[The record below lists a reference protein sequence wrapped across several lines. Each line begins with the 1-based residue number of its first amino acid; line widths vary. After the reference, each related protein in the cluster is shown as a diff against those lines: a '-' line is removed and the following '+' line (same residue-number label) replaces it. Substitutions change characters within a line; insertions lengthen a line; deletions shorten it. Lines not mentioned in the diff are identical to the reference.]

1 MAKLLEKLGL
11 MRRADVQTL
20 VAQEVARLDTM
31 RGASV
36 ALVAPVA
43 PPAPSVDEL
52 ARAIVEQS
60 GLSNAVSPGS
70 PDVFAFNNPTNYT
83 VAQSPERRPKSQ
95 VTITTLRA
103 LADNYD
109 ILRACIEHLKRE
121 VSTVPIVI
129 ASKSGDSS
137 DATQKRI
144 AQAQTLFTLE
154 GGVGR
159 AQCDPEHFE
168 QSFLEDAIV
177 VGSPAIYHRYT
188 RGGEWLW
195 CDVVDAATIR
205 PVTDS
210 RGWEPEG
217 GLYEQ
222 WIMGVKTGTFTAR
235 DLSFDKLAAVSW
247 QPYSRSPVE
256 WLIHTVNR
264 ALRIDGWNLTWFTE
278 GTTPADLLSLPE
290 QWTPEQIIT
299 FTNWFNALNAG
310 NTSERVKTK
319 FVPGGTGR
327 LGAKSGSEFD
337 FTAQELWLLRRTC
350 GILGVQPAS
359 IGFTGEQYKVSQ
371 DESMH
376 ATTQFGAGILLR
388 LRKRRYDDILTRAGF
403 GDLET
408 VLPEKQTEK
417 PKERA
422 EREEIEIRSGK
433 RTINE
438 VRQADGLD
446 AIEGGDVTLVAS
458 TLKPLVDALTP
469 PPTPDPTLPP
479 APAPDPARTRLP
491 AIRRRESLDSA
502 AARYRAA
509 MQDHCDEAT
518 SATLAYWQD
527 AEKVIR
533 AAWDAMIERQPELIA
548 AGVATPQQLAGV
560 DRYRELLTQI
570 NEQITAL
577 SVSAATATSEAQRA
591 GVATALTGAPT
602 LAAVAAGPAPAG
614 ASLPWTALP
623 VDAIEALIGFAS
635 DGSPLQELFADI
647 GPDIAQRATQA
658 LVNGLA
664 SGEGIEATARALDPI
679 LNVGRARARNIA
691 HTETMRAMRQATAQS
706 YAQNTDVLE
715 GWIWTASLTTRTCP
729 ACWAMHGTEHPAS
742 ERLDGHQQCRCAMV
756 PKVRSWSEILGDAS
770 IPDDRPVIETGEE
783 AFQRLSEND
792 QRSILG
798 DGLYALWSEGSV
810 SFDAL
815 AVRTEDPRWGASVR
829 PITVAEAA
837 GRSSSQA
844 DLKRWEKKA
853 LNRLRESGSA
863 ACTFASDA
871 LSPGLI
877 ERLSRGLT
885 AATTPDD
892 VRALFR
898 ATEETS

>member
-1 MAKLLEKLGL
+1 MAKLLDKLGL
-11 MRRADVQTL
+11 MRRADVQAL
-20 VAQEVARLDTM
+20 VAAEVARL
-31 RGASV
+31 
-36 ALVAPVA
+36 APA
-43 PPAPSVDEL
+43 PPSGPSVDEL

-60 GLSNAVSPGS
+60 GLSIATSPGS
-70 PDVFAFNNPTNYT
+70 PDVFAFNNPQNYT
-83 VAQSPERRPKSQ
+83 VAQSPERRPKAQ
-95 VTITTLRA
+95 VTVSTLRA

-144 AQAQTLFTLE
+144 AQAQALFTLD

-177 VGSPAIYHRYT
+177 IGSPAIYHRYT
-188 RGGEWLW
+188 RGGQWLW
-195 CDVVDAATIR
+195 CDVIDAATIR

-217 GLYEQ
+217 GAYEQ

-235 DLSFDKLAAVSW
+235 DISFDKLAAVSW

-278 GTTPADLLSLPE
+278 GTTPADMISLPE
-290 QWTPEQIIT
+290 QWTPEQIMT

-319 FVPGGTGR
+319 FVPSGATR
-327 LGAKSGSEFD
+327 LGAKSGADSD

-350 GILGVQPAS
+350 AILGVQPAS

-438 VRQADGLD
+438 VRQADGLE
-446 AIEGGDVTLVAS
+446 AVEGGDQTLVAS
-458 TLKPLVDALTP
+458 TLKPLTEALTP
-469 PPTPDPTLPP
+469 PPTPDPGAPP
-479 APAPDPARTRLP
+479 APAPDPARTQLP
-491 AIRRRESLDSA
+491 AIRRKESLDSA

-509 MQDHCDEAT
+509 MQANCDQAT
-518 SATLAYWQD
+518 SATIAYWQD

-533 AAWDAMIERQPELIA
+533 AAWDAMMADQAGMVA
-548 AGVATPQQLAGV
+548 AGVTTELQLAQEA
-560 DRYRELLTQI
+560 RYKELLSRI
-570 NEQITAL
+570 EEQISTL
-577 SVSAATATSEAQRA
+577 SASAATATSEAQRA

-602 LAAVAAGPAPAG
+602 LASVAAGPAPAG
-614 ASLPWTALP
+614 AALPWVELP
-623 VDAIEALIGFAS
+623 VDAVEALIGFAS
-635 DGSPLQELFADI
+635 DGSPLQELFAAI

-658 LVNGLA
+658 ILNGLA
-664 SGEGIEATARALDPI
+664 TGEGIEVTARALDPI

-706 YAQNTDVLE
+706 YAQNADVLE

-756 PKVRSWSEILGDAS
+756 PKVRSWSEILGDPS
-770 IPDDRPVIETGEE
+770 IPDDRPAIETGEE

-798 DGLYALWSEGSV
+798 DGLFALWSEGAV

-837 GRSSSQA
+837 GRSSSSA

-863 ACTFASDA
+863 ACTFASEA
-871 LSPGLI
+871 LSPGQV
-877 ERLSRGLT
+877 ERLSRGLS
-885 AATTPDD
+885 AATTPDE